1 MYSVLQSSITVQCNI
16 VMSDSSDSDFYLS
29 LDDIEDDD
37 LIIGE
42 DQTEENEGNSGHYQR
57 ATKFPPPPPSH
68 YIRKMKVIQG
78 INNSVQPN

>member
-1 MYSVLQSSITVQCNI
+1 MYSVVQCNI

-57 ATKFPPPPPSH
+57 STKF
-68 YIRKMKVIQG
+68 
-78 INNSVQPN
+78 NNL